1 MASIAGEAYLNFPA
15 SLDGLVNLDANNIT
29 INGVTITGNYLN
41 SKSNTSDVN
50 TVISLASGA
59 EFTIKDTSNNELI
72 KCDNATSFTNF
83 YRPRTTFTGQNQ
95 ADDIPNLLYGLNT
108 YWFKSGSNGISG
120 AFQTASSGSIWF
132 QNDVGQTFILMQGT
146 GVQVNNPTL
155 TNTINL
161 YTLYNTYG
169 GSNQLLMIDNSGNMQ
184 NAPNL
189 SYTYG
194 DINATIKQTVPS
206 NIGGQQQYVKFTR
219 DFTVN
224 GLYGWKLTAETES
237 KVPLV
242 ETPMTINNL
251 YSNEMYPT
259 SLVING
265 INTLTELRCNKINS
279 NNSLLTLTNNNNI
292 NFTIDNDRFK
302 FFNILDIRAFIS
314 SPLYIQYNVP
324 SSYSHV
330 FSVNNSSIFTLA
342 NVLGVPTIVSNGYFT
357 LIDNGSNKVYT
368 DGSGLYCQGS
378 GGGYFLANNLGSA
391 FLVSSSNS
399 SLAMVSTGVVSLS
412 ASVGG
417 NLSLNQGASLYSKTG
432 FTCSLGVNNTN
443 IISVYDDQHGNDTIF
458 FSRNTND
465 PNILFGTD
473 ITANNVIGQATSNG
487 SFSTDA
493 LAGDLVIRNNSKNI
507 RLGTAGAG
515 ASHFVI
521 NSSGNVEVNTG
532 TFTTSNTIEIQTTSL
547 DRETSL
553 KIETGR
559 AGILL
564 ISNLSG
570 AVQWNFW
577 SGGTAESFGSAWYLY
592 NNSDGAFRFTV
603 QATGDV
609 YLNNYTTNGTLSVA
623 GGNGKITSS
632 SDIRLKE
639 NVNYITDTKKG
650 LDQILGL
657 KPCQF
662 NFKANKEHTQLG
674 LIAQDV
680 EQIIPIVV
688 DGKKY
693 EYQAKRDINNKL
705 MYDEEGNVVYEL
717 DEQGNKKIRPRGLD
731 YNGIS
736 ATQILAIQELHKQL
750 LQVKQES
757 AKQYIQQK
765 QIIDEQK
772 QHITTLQD
780 NMSVMFK
787 QMETMTNV
795 INKLTE
801 KINAM

>member
-1 MASIAGEAYLNFPA
+1 MSLSNTTSVQFGL
-15 SLDGLVNLDANNIT
+15 SLDGLSQLDT
-29 INGVTITGNYLN
+29 DVLTVNGVSITGKYLN
-41 SKSNTSDVN
+41 SE
-50 TVISLASGA
+50 A
-59 EFTIKDTSNNELI
+59 DTSNVNTNILLSSGGSFAIENNASTDIFRSDNSTLI
-72 KCDNATSFTNF
+72 TTF
-83 YRPRTTFTGQNQ
+83 YRPQTPFTGQNQ
-95 ADDIPNLLYGLNT
+95 ADDIPNLLYGQNT
-108 YWFKSGSNGISG
+108 YWLKSGSNGING
-120 AFQTASSGSIWF
+120 VFQTSGGGAIWF
-132 QNDVGQTFILMQGT
+132 QNSSSQTYILMQGS

-161 YTLYNTYG
+161 YSLFNTYG
-169 GSNQLLMIDNSGNMQ
+169 GSNQLLIIDNSGNMQ

-189 SYTYG
+189 SYIYG

-206 NIGGQQQYVKFTR
+206 NIGGQQQFVKFTR

-265 INTLTELRCNKINS
+265 INTTTELRCNKINS
-279 NNSLLTLTNNNNI
+279 NNSLLTLTNNDNI

-330 FSVNNSSIFTLA
+330 FSINNSSIFTLA
-342 NVLGVPTIVSNGYFT
+342 KVSSIPTIVSNGYFT
-357 LIDNGSNKVYT
+357 LIDNSSNKVYT

-378 GGGYFLANNLGSA
+378 GGGYFLANTTGSA
-391 FLVSSSNS
+391 FMSSLSGSSVAVSSS
-399 SLAMVSTGVVSLS
+399 VSIF
-412 ASVGG
+412 AINGG

-443 IISVYDDQHGNDTIF
+443 IISVYDDQHGNDTLF

-487 SFSTDA
+487 GFCTDA

-507 RLGTAGAG
+507 RLGTGGSG
-515 ASHFVI
+515 ASHFII

-532 TFTTSNTIEIQTTSL
+532 TFTTSNTIEIQTTLL

-592 NNSDGAFRFTV
+592 NNSDNAFRFTV

-639 NVNYITDTKKG
+639 NINYITDTKKG

-662 NFKANKEHTQLG
+662 NFKANKEHIQLG

-693 EYQAKRDINNKL
+693 EYQAKRDIDNKL
-705 MYDEEGNVVYEL
+705 MYDEKGEVIYEL

-736 ATQILAIQELHKQL
+736 ATQILAIQELNKQL

-757 AKQYIQQK
+757 AKYAVTQQRIIDKQNDDLAHLFIEKDIMLK
-765 QIIDEQK
+765 QIAEL
-772 QHITTLQD
+772 TNTL
-780 NMSVMFK
+780 NKVIAKLNSV
-787 QMETMTNV
+787 
-795 INKLTE
+795 
-801 KINAM
+801 